1 MYLYTPLINIV
12 NVLIVLGASL
22 WTLGGLNAQ
31 VSETQDKSSICPVS
45 RNQHY
50 EVFMKYH
57 KINVIIDL
65 TGLWT
70 ILYKLSSLDI

>member
-45 RNQHY
+45 HNQHY

>member
-22 WTLGGLNAQ
+22 WTLWGLNAQ

-45 RNQHY
+45 HNQHY

>member
-45 RNQHY
+45 HNQHY
-50 EVFMKYH
+50 EIFMKYH

>member
-45 RNQHY
+45 HNQHY

-57 KINVIIDL
+57 EINVIIDL